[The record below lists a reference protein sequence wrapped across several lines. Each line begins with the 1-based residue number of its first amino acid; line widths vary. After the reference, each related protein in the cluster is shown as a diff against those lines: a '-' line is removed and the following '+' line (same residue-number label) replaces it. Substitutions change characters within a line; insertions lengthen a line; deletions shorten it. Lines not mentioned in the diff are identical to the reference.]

1 MGAITVENL
10 VKKGCKVYLAARSEE
25 KAKDAISEIN
35 RKNPGKEA
43 NLVFLPFDMTDL
55 KSIKKAAETVK
66 EKEDRLDIVVNNA
79 GEHPFLVIPIH
90 DRARLNFHAL

>member
-1 MGAITVENL
+1 MENL